1 MLKNW
6 FKGIET
12 ILFDFEGTLV
22 DFQWNL
28 TGAVHETLEML
39 KASGFPTDRLQNL
52 KYSTLMRE
60 AMKMALEIGQ
70 PSDEA
75 RNKIGAIYDR
85 YDEDALS
92 RWSLRPQARE
102 FLYAIQKKGIMVGLV
117 SNVGK
122 KGLGRALSKLN
133 LENLFR
139 AVVTR
144 NDVQTLKPS
153 GEGIKL
159 ALHQLQVIK
168 DKALFIGDSL
178 DDISAAKEAGLKVMI
193 ILGGENPK
201 PDLLS
206 ANPDFLIQTFDEP
219 IAFLKEE

>member
-1 MLKNW
+1 MLKNYIT
-6 FKGIET
+6 GIEA

-39 KASGFPTDRLQNL
+39 KTSGFPTDRLQNL

-60 AMKMALEIGQ
+60 AVKMAPEIGQ
-70 PSDEA
+70 PSDEVK
-75 RNKIGAIYDR
+75 NKISAIYDR

-102 FLYAIQKKGIMVGLV
+102 FLYAIQTKEVKVGLV

-122 KGLGRALSKLN
+122 KGLERALSKLN
-133 LENLFR
+133 LENIFR

-153 GEGIKL
+153 GEGIRL
-159 ALHQLQVIK
+159 ALDWLQVK
-168 DKALFIGDSL
+168 QEKAIFIGDSL
-178 DDISAAKEAGLKVMI
+178 DDIYASQEAGLKVLV

-201 PDLLS
+201 EKLLA
-206 ANPDFLIQTFDEP
+206 ANPDILIQGFDE
-219 IAFLKEE
+219 LLVNLS